1 MSSNDS
7 ETQWTW
13 TVSVR
18 RTGKPTLSDVA
29 ARAGVSTTT
38 ASYIL
43 NGRTAEMRIAADTE
57 ERVRLAATEL
67 SYRPNRSARSLR
79 TASTAMIGI
88 VSDFIASGHVASHLL
103 NGANAAA
110 RELDHLVVIGESEGR
125 RDVEEQFIEDMLDR
139 QVDGI
144 IYATLAARAV
154 SAPAALRGQR
164 AVLLNCI
171 DRDADLP
178 SVMPDDVMGGRVAAE
193 ALLAAGCTDGIYV
206 VGEDPSDAV
215 VAGPARLEGVRQALG
230 AAGVPLA
237 GVVPCEWAVT
247 ASYDAVS
254 EWLATSAS
262 PQGLICL
269 NDRIAMGAYQAL
281 ADRGLAI
288 PDDVAVV
295 SFDGSELAG
304 WLRPKLSSVALPFE
318 AMGRQAVRMLIDES
332 FDGPHQVR
340 LPMVLEPGGSLPASA
355 TAGLTPGLA

>member
-1 MSSNDS
+1 M
-7 ETQWTW
+7 
-13 TVSVR
+13 SVR

-43 NGRTAEMRIAADTE
+43 NGRTAEMRISADTE

-125 RDVEEQFIEDMLDR
+125 RDVEEQFIEDMLER

-154 SAPAALRGQR
+154 SAPSALRGQR

-206 VGEDPSDAV
+206 VGEDPSDTV
-215 VAGPARLEGVRQALG
+215 VAGPARLEGVHQALR

-237 GVVPCEWAVT
+237 GVVACEWAVT

-254 EWLATSAS
+254 AWLETSPS
-262 PQGLICL
+262 PAGPDLPQRPHRHGGLP
-269 NDRIAMGAYQAL
+269 GAGRPRPGHPRRPGGRLLRRLRAGRLAAPEAL
-281 ADRGLAI
+281 VGRPALRGDGPTGRPDADR
-288 PDDVAVV
+288 P
-295 SFDGSELAG
+295 S
-304 WLRPKLSSVALPFE
+304 PT
-318 AMGRQAVRMLIDES
+318 
-332 FDGPHQVR
+332 DGPREVR
-340 LPMVLEPGGSLPASA
+340 LPMVLEPGGSLPA
-355 TAGLTPGLA
+355 PGKRQG

>member
-1 MSSNDS
+1 M
-7 ETQWTW
+7 
-13 TVSVR
+13 SVR
-18 RTGKPTLSDVA
+18 RSGKPTLSDVA

-43 NGRTAEMRIAADTE
+43 NGRTAEMRISADTE
-57 ERVRLAATEL
+57 GRVRLAATEL

-79 TASTAMIGI
+79 TASTAMIGL

-125 RDVEEQFIEDMLDR
+125 RDVEEQFIEDMLER

-154 SAPAALRGQR
+154 SAPSALRGQR

-171 DRDADLP
+171 DRDSRPALGDARRRA
-178 SVMPDDVMGGRVAAE
+178 GRPGRRRR
-193 ALLAAGCTDGIYV
+193 AAGRRLHRRHLRRRRGPLRHRRRRSRASRGRARRRSGRRASRSRAWWRASGRSPRRTT
-206 VGEDPSDAV
+206 PSRR
-215 VAGPARLEGVRQALG
+215 GS
-230 AAGVPLA
+230 
-237 GVVPCEWAVT
+237 T
-247 ASYDAVS
+247 
-254 EWLATSAS
+254 TSPS

-281 ADRGLAI
+281 ADRGLVI
-288 PDDVAVV
+288 PDDLAVV

-318 AMGRQAVRMLIDES
+318 AMGRQAVRMLIDQS
-332 FDGPHQVR
+332 YRGPLEVR
-340 LPMVLEPGGSLPASA
+340 LPMVLEPGGSLPA
-355 TAGLTPGLA
+355 AGGQRQG